1 VRLPTPAAP
10 VPCPPPRSQ
19 QLQLVLTAEQA
30 GAVAKGVYQ
39 LQLLVTD
46 FLGVSAVAYYEFEV
60 ADPEAAPLLS
70 LPGEPGRGHGLLSV
84 CDP

>member
-1 VRLPTPAAP
+1 LPPCPAA
-10 VPCPPPRSQ
+10 RSQ

-46 FLGVSAVAYYEFEV
+46 FLGVSAAAFFEFEV
-60 ADPEAAPLLS
+60 ADPDAAPLLS
-70 LPGEPGRGHGLLSV
+70 LPGARARARGQARRLG
-84 CDP
+84 